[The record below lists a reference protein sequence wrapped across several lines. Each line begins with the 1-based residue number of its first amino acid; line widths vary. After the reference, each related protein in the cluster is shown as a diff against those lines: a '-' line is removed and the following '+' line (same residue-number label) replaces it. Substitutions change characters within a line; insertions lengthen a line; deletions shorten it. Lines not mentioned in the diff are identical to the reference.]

1 MQMLMW
7 VWFSAWWRLSKTTQ
21 FYWSPKKVKD
31 RLQRSTVSRH
41 MTHSKKLS
49 TDTCSVTCERPD
61 RCVLPDGRVACRAA
75 GPPAGPGSWAW
86 SRWRPWWGS
95 FQTDGRRGRS
105 PPHYELKH
113 HTHKHT
119 CVIYH
124 ELHKRDITDNYIKH
138 ENWIKCKTWVWMV
151 SNNFI
156 VSVQTMFSPMQPNPV

>member
-1 MQMLMW
+1 MQNNIPLSPSYFPNAPSALVQWSALWRLKHYMHHVIMQMLMW

-21 FYWSPKKVKD
+21 FYCSPKKVKD
-31 RLQRSTVSRH
+31 RLQRSTVLRH

-61 RCVLPDGRVACRAA
+61 RCALPDGRVACRAA

-119 CVIYH
+119 CVI
-124 ELHKRDITDNYIKH
+124 
-138 ENWIKCKTWVWMV
+138 
-151 SNNFI
+151 
-156 VSVQTMFSPMQPNPV
+156 